1 MKKLSFLAVMALLMM
16 FGCSKEEM
24 TNTEQE
30 LFSVEKNDQTVIG
43 EKRGDGGVNAW
54 NFVEFFGT
62 STVGPDTPLIIC
74 LPDDVAE
81 PLGLPGMNCGRK
93 LLSNGYFSGNLP
105 GYGKIISS
113 LSTYTIEFGEPYW
126 DYFEL
131 YQNAE
136 HYALYDDPSIPA
148 RFEKYL
154 YNIVIKG
161 KVATS
166 NKDYFNITVIAVI
179 RPMINDETGDIIRG
193 SWILASDIDFAPGDG
208 KLANYSD
215 EYFTCGTRQIEG
227 TNYSGVNLKTGEMSL
242 VLKKVQW

>member
-1 MKKLSFLAVMALLMM
+1 MKKFGFLAVMALLMM
-16 FGCSKEEM
+16 FGCSKDEM
-24 TNTEQE
+24 TTDEQE
-30 LFSVEKNDQTVIG
+30 PYSVEKNEQPGIG

-54 NFVEFFGT
+54 NFVEFCGT

-74 LPDDVAE
+74 LPETMD
-81 PLGLPGMNCGRK
+81 CGRK
-93 LLSNGYFSGNLP
+93 LLVNGYFSGNLP

-179 RPMINDETGDIIRG
+179 RSMINDETGDIIRG
-193 SWILASDIDFAPGDG
+193 SWIVPSDIDFAPGDG

-227 TNYSGVNLKTGEMSL
+227 TNYSGVNLATGEMSL